1 MSQELKTFTVN
12 LKSLDQDISDP
23 IVAGGGDAAGRTF
36 RIIFDQEAEAQMTD
50 ETKVYLSWF
59 HRQTKVKGYNVFT
72 QTSEDPIIWEIK
84 WPQAMLTEGD
94 VLCCIELVDSVSI
107 AQSTNFLVHILSDP
121 NDGSQFVVS
130 DDFTLFQNA
139 VIRLN
144 CIGNQMKDQ
153 MIQQKIE
160 FEDMLLRASKWETVI
175 EEADEA
181 AKNAEA
187 ITKETKEIAEK
198 TKILANKIESSLDS
212 KADKDSVYTKEE
224 TNTLIQQAG
233 HLMYQQVDALPIVT
247 DAQLNTIYLVP
258 KAEPI
263 EGETPDDNQCHDEYI
278 VYTDASR
285 EKHYEKIG
293 DTKAVLT
300 IADF

>member
-36 RIIFDQEAEAQMTD
+36 RVIFDQEAEAQITD

-72 QTSEDPIIWEIK
+72 QTSEDPITWEIK

-153 MIQQKIE
+153 MVQQKIE
-160 FEDMLLRASKWETVI
+160 FEDMLLRASKWETII
-175 EEADEA
+175 EETNET

-187 ITKETKEIAEK
+187 TAKEAKEIAEE
-198 TKILANKIESSLDS
+198 TKANLDS

-224 TNTLIQQAG
+224 TDTTIKELIQQAG
-233 HLMYQQVDALPIVT
+233 HLMYQQVDTLPAAA

-263 EGETPDDNQCHDEYI
+263 EGETPDENQYHDEYI
-278 VYTDASR
+278 VYTDTSG

-293 DTKAVLT
+293 DTKAILT